1 MNKARRSTLSILF
14 RNMKIP
20 NRITVGKKAK
30 YNDSEDREES
40 KRNFLLLAQVFKNIA
55 RADLSCVAL
64 EVHIIWWEYPLK
76 TKK

>member
-1 MNKARRSTLSILF
+1 
-14 RNMKIP
+14 MKIP
-20 NRITVGKKAK
+20 NRITVGQKAK

-40 KRNFLLLAQVFKNIA
+40 KTNKRIFLFLAQVFKNIA